1 MSENLKS
8 KVVKGAFWNGLE
20 RFGTAFFL
28 FVSNLVLARLL
39 SPDDFGC
46 IGMLMVFISISDAIV
61 DGGFGAALVQ
71 KKNVTQEDYSTIFV
85 WNILVSIF
93 LYVLLFLCAPV
104 IARFYNIESLSLILR
119 VQGLVLLFNGF
130 CIIQRSM
137 LQKNLMFKKLAK
149 VNISATIVGTLI
161 GIICAFIGYGV
172 WSLVV
177 KLLFTSIMA
186 SVVLWVGANWKPK
199 IMFDYNSFK
208 SLFSFGSFMFLTS
221 ITNSIYQNTI
231 SLVIGK
237 SISSASLG
245 YFTQARKL
253 EDIPRQTISSVVNN
267 VSFPAFSAIQDN
279 KDKMRDTFRK
289 TNGILC
295 FTNFSMT
302 ILLILIA
309 RPLIILLFSEKW
321 VQSVQYFQVICL
333 YGLIMSSMELN
344 QQILKATGK
353 SNLLFWTGVVRR
365 LFAITL
371 IVTGAFWGI
380 KGILVG
386 YVVAQYVS
394 YAIVA
399 YPMKELIGYSLLCQI
414 KDVFPIFGVV
424 TLVGILTYCICGLVN
439 FTNNIAIL
447 MFVTFIF
454 FTLLLTI
461 SQNAKLDGYIY
472 IRNVILQKY
481 VKTSNNRNSDIRK

>member
-46 IGMLMVFISISDAIV
+46 IGMLMVFISISDAII

-137 LQKNLMFKKLAK
+137 LQKNLMFKKIAK
-149 VNISATIVGTLI
+149 VNVSATVVGTMI
-161 GIICAFIGYGV
+161 GIMCAFIGLGV
-172 WSLVV
+172 WSLVI
-177 KLLFTSIMA
+177 KLLFTSVMA
-186 SVVLWVGANWKPK
+186 SVVLWVGTNWKPK
-199 IMFDYNSFK
+199 FIFDYNSFK
-208 SLFSFGSFMFLTS
+208 SLFNFGSFMFLTS

-237 SISSASLG
+237 SISSTTLG

-253 EDIPRQTISSVVNN
+253 EDVPRQAISSIITN
-267 VSFPAFSAIQDN
+267 VTFPAFSKLQDDN
-279 KDKMRDTFRK
+279 TRIFNAVRK
-289 TNGILC
+289 TIALLGFVNIS
-295 FTNFSMT
+295 FSVLM
-302 ILLILIA
+302 IIVA
-309 RPLIILLFSEKW
+309 KSLIILLLSEKW
-321 VQSVQYFQVICL
+321 IQCVPYFQVVCL
-333 YGLIMSSMELN
+333 YGIGMGFIDFYNSVFKGL
-344 QQILKATGK
+344 GK
-353 SNLLFWTGVVRR
+353 SNYLFYTGVLRKSIGV
-365 LFAITL
+365 AL
-371 IVTGAFWGI
+371 ILLGVNWGM
-380 KGILVG
+380 KGILFGYIAGQLVG
-386 YVVAQYVS
+386 VVLMSFPIKIIIDYGLLLQASDVLKNGMPALCAGLATVLLEQYV
-394 YAIVA
+394 
-399 YPMKELIGYSLLCQI
+399 
-414 KDVFPIFGVV
+414 DVQ
-424 TLVGILTYCICGLVN
+424 N
-439 FTNNIAIL
+439 
-447 MFVTFIF
+447 
-454 FTLLLTI
+454 TLLL
-461 SQNAKLDGYIY
+461 L
-472 IRNVILQKY
+472 VLQSICFLSLLLLITVAFKVQGGMLITNFVSGLSGLGMLKKY
-481 VKTSNNRNSDIRK
+481 RIQ